1 MSRGEGRIEQAI
13 LAAIERQKAGPRA
26 RSVHMMAGSL
36 AYYCYRPADSG
47 WGWEPTMAQQKSI
60 LRALHSFVRKHP
72 EFALMGGQGR
82 KRLYL
87 YEPGDPISAL
97 WAKLSIERREPLP
110 WIEVIRVA
118 AASDRPVTRCDG
130 SEPAAK
136 CVR

>member
-1 MSRGEGRIEQAI
+1 
-13 LAAIERQKAGPRA
+13 
-26 RSVHMMAGSL
+26 MAK
-36 AYYCYRPADSG
+36 
-47 WGWEPTMAQQKSI
+47 QKSI

-72 EFALMGGQGR
+72 ESALMGGQGR